1 MSDRRFRF
9 GVAGSPTTGAEW
21 MATVRRAAELGYS
34 TVLMPDGLQLPSPF
48 PSLAM
53 AAAVADIRV
62 GTFVA
67 AAPLRT
73 PRQTAWEAHTL
84 TTLTDGR
91 FEFGIGTGRPVAEQQ
106 TVEVGLPWGTA
117 RERREQVIETLD
129 LLRKLDGDRR
139 TPIMLAAGGPKAL
152 ALAAERADV
161 VSLAKDATTPRSE
174 VAALAAELRTLA
186 GPRADDIELAM
197 NLLAAG
203 TRPLP
208 PWTKRA
214 SGVDPDELESMDSL
228 MLLRGTPQQM
238 ADELQRRR
246 ETIGATYI
254 TVNAGYLEDLAPVVE
269 LLHGK

>member
-1 MSDRRFRF
+1 MRFRF
-9 GVAGSPTTGAEW
+9 GVTGSPTSGEEW
-21 MATVRRAAELGYS
+21 VKTVRQSADLGYS

-67 AAPLRT
+67 AATLRT
-73 PRQTAWEAHTL
+73 PRQAAWEAHTL
-84 TTLTDGR
+84 TLLTEGR
-91 FEFGIGTGRPVAEQQ
+91 FEFGIGTGRPIAEKQ
-106 TVEVGLPWGTA
+106 TADVGLQWGTA
-117 RERREQVIETLD
+117 RERRERIVETLD
-129 LLRKLDGDRR
+129 LLRELDGETR

-152 ALAAERADV
+152 ALAAERADI

-174 VAALAAELRTLA
+174 VAAVARKLRSLA
-186 GPRADDIELAM
+186 GSRADEIELAM

-214 SGVDPDELESMDSL
+214 AGVDPDELEAMDSL

-238 ADELQRRR
+238 ADELLRRR
-246 ETIGATYI
+246 DEIGASYI
-254 TVNAGYLEDLAPVVE
+254 SVNAGYLEDFAPVIE
-269 LLHGK
+269 LLDGK

>member
-1 MSDRRFRF
+1 MRFRF
-9 GVAGSPTTGAEW
+9 GVAGSPTTGEEW
-21 MATVRRAAELGYS
+21 VRTVRQAADLGYS
-34 TVLMPDGLQLPSPF
+34 TILMPDGLQLPSPF

-67 AAPLRT
+67 AATLRT
-73 PRQTAWEAHTL
+73 PRQAAWEAHTL
-84 TTLTDGR
+84 TVLTDGR

-106 TVEVGLPWGTA
+106 TAEVGLRWGTA
-117 RERREQVIETLD
+117 RERREQVVQSLD
-129 LLRKLDGDRR
+129 LLRELDGERR

-152 ALAAERADV
+152 ALAAERADI

-174 VAALAAELRTLA
+174 VAALAQELRSLA
-186 GPRADDIELAM
+186 GSREIELAM

-214 SGVDPDELESMDSL
+214 SGVDPEELEAMDSL
-228 MLLRGTPQQM
+228 MLLRGTPREM
-238 ADELQRRR
+238 ADELLRRR
-246 ETIGATYI
+246 DEIGTTYI
-254 TVNAGYLEDLAPVVE
+254 TVNAGYLEDFAPVID
-269 LLHGK
+269 LLDEK

>member
-9 GVAGSPTTGAEW
+9 GVAGSPASGAEW
-21 MATVRRAAELGYS
+21 MTTVRRAAELGYS

-67 AAPLRT
+67 AATLRT
-73 PRQTAWEAHTL
+73 PRQAAWEAHTL
-84 TTLTDGR
+84 TLLTDGR
-91 FEFGIGTGRPVAEQQ
+91 FEFGIGTGRPIAEKQ
-106 TVEVGLPWGTA
+106 TADVGLHWGTA
-117 RERREQVIETLD
+117 RERREQVIETLEI
-129 LLRKLDGDRR
+129 LRELDGEVR

-152 ALAAERADV
+152 ALAAERADI
-161 VSLAKDATTPRSE
+161 VSLAKDATTPREE

-186 GPRADDIELAM
+186 GARADDIELAM

-214 SGVDPDELESMDSL
+214 AGVDAETLESMDSL
-228 MLLRGTPQQM
+228 MLLRGTPQEM

-246 ETIGATYI
+246 DTIGATYI
-254 TVNAGYLEDLAPVVE
+254 SVNAGYLEDLAPVID
-269 LLHGK
+269 LLADK